1 MNYKMKMKYK
11 QILFIAGLP
20 LLAACSEGPA
30 SPLPDAADADVLR
43 VLSVD
48 TKEVGTRSVMTT
60 AELATDGAQIG
71 VYAINPDKTE
81 YLPPRGGSNTAVYT
95 YNSSVWNAATVGT
108 DLLRLP
114 SATGK
119 TVNVYAFYPSDLT
132 SAYQSGGES
141 YVSGVDILSE
151 DDFKA
156 TSQADYLYAG
166 TVATGVCA
174 TSPAVS
180 FEMNHA
186 LVKLTLKVYKS
197 GSLTS
202 TMKLTGLKINDNS
215 GALKGGTGK
224 RMRLSDGQLQGTVAL
239 SAITLT
245 AADDAQ
251 KTEIVTYTD
260 GSTPTAF
267 AFCLLAPAKVTY
279 LSFLVTTATTGLE
292 AGATTQTQQFL
303 TQQTLMTKTDWK
315 AGEHVVLTIVL
326 DGMKATVT
334 NISVRPWED
343 YTDSY
348 YPIS

>member
-1 MNYKMKMKYK
+1 MEKKYK
-11 QILFIAGLP
+11 QILIIAGLL
-20 LLAACSEGPA
+20 LLAACNGDPA

-43 VLSVD
+43 VLSVG
-48 TKEVGTRSVMTT
+48 TKEVSTRTVMTT
-60 AELATDGAQIG
+60 DELVTDGAQIG
-71 VYAINPDKTE
+71 VYAVNPDKTE
-81 YLPPRGGSNTAVYT
+81 YVPPRGGSNTAVYT
-95 YNSSVWNAATVGT
+95 YNSSAWHATTV
-108 DLLRLP
+108 DANLLRLP

-119 TVNVYAFYPSDLT
+119 TVNVYAFYPSNLT
-132 SAYQSGGES
+132 SAYQSDDGS

-156 TSQADYLYAG
+156 TNQEDYLYAG
-166 TVATGVCA
+166 TAKTGVCA

-186 LVKLTLKVYKS
+186 LVKLTFKVYKS

-224 RMRLSDGQLQGTVAL
+224 RMRLSDGQLQSTVPL
-239 SAITLT
+239 SVITLT

-251 KTEIVTYTD
+251 KTEIDIYTD
-260 GSTPTAF
+260 GSTSTAS
-267 AFCLLAPAKVTY
+267 AFCLLAPAKVSY

-292 AGATTQTQQFL
+292 AGATKQTQQFL

-315 AGEHVVLTIVL
+315 AGEHIVLTIVL

-334 NISVRPWED
+334 NISVHSWED
-343 YTDSY
+343 YTDTY